1 MSAEEEAE
9 GTEPVEETPAP
20 DAAADQEVA
29 AADETPAADATGDA
43 DASAD
48 ETPEEDAGPEAEA
61 AAPAEPGAPTEAEA
75 EADAVPED
83 VPESTEEE
91 YSTDAGGGD
100 EVEPTPDESSEAA
113 PDASPAPEAK
123 RKMPA
128 KAEKRDV
135 VPGADLEPIAIS
147 EERELTA
154 EEKARAEAEEEER
167 AAREARASI
176 DDDDEEVAQRTV
188 TVPADAKI
196 QATGK
201 RKSAVARVILRSGD
215 GTFQINDRSIEQYF
229 PSSLHQAMARQALV
243 SSGYDGN
250 VDVRVRVHGGGVSG
264 QAGAVRHGVARAL
277 TVLEPELRGDLKR
290 RGMLTRDDRRKERKK
305 AGLKKARKR
314 PQFSKR

>member
-1 MSAEEEAE
+1 MSAEDEAAD
-9 GTEPVEETPAP
+9 TESVEETPEA
-20 DAAADQEVA
+20 DAAADA
-29 AADETPAADATGDA
+29 TPEADATADENQGA
-43 DASAD
+43 DA
-48 ETPEEDAGPEAEA
+48 TPQAEA
-61 AAPAEPGAPTEAEA
+61 AAPTEPGAPTEAEA
-75 EADAVPED
+75 EADAVPEG
-83 VPESTEEE
+83 SEEE
-91 YSTDAGGGD
+91 SPTADGRGD
-100 EVEPTPDESSEAA
+100 EIEPAADESSEAT
-113 PDASPAPEAK
+113 PDALPAAEPK
-123 RKMPA
+123 RKKSA

-167 AAREARASI
+167 VAREARAVAA
-176 DDDDEEVAQRTV
+176 DDDGEVAQRTV
-188 TVPADAKI
+188 TVPADAQI

-215 GTFQINDRSIEQYF
+215 GTFQINDRPIEQYF
-229 PSSLHQAMARQALV
+229 PSTLHQAMARQALV

-277 TVLEPELRGDLKR
+277 TDLEPELRGDLKR